1 MKIITGQYKHKPIVF
16 PKDGSL
22 RPSKTQV
29 REAIFNILQ
38 MDISGAKFLDLCCG
52 TGSVGLEAL
61 SRGAGHV
68 SFVDLDTSWVRKN
81 ARGISASYSIMK
93 QDCITYL
100 QSHKIEFDIVFF
112 DPPWHESDLYQQ
124 VVPYFLEAIQAE
136 KVGILI
142 VEQYKKSKV
151 QELLSLNQ
159 AVDYHYGDT
168 TLSVIRR

>member
-1 MKIITGQYKHKPIVF
+1 
-16 PKDGSL
+16 
-22 RPSKTQV
+22 
-29 REAIFNILQ
+29 
-38 MDISGAKFLDLCCG
+38 
-52 TGSVGLEAL
+52 
-61 SRGAGHV
+61 
-68 SFVDLDTSWVRKN
+68 
-81 ARGISASYSIMK
+81 
-93 QDCITYL
+93 
-100 QSHKIEFDIVFF
+100 
-112 DPPWHESDLYQQ
+112 DLYQQ